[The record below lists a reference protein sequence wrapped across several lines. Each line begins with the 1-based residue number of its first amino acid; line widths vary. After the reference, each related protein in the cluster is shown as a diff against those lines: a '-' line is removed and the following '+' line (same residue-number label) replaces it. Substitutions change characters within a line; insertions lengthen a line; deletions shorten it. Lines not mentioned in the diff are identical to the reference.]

1 MIILIFYNIIFF
13 NLSHGGK
20 GIFYEGYKHI
30 LKNILYEKNGCQ
42 KGFFMISEELLKII
56 ACPRCKGDLE
66 YISGKEEFLD
76 CHECKLRY
84 LVKDDI
90 PVMLIDQAIKLEN

>member
-1 MIILIFYNIIFF
+1 
-13 NLSHGGK
+13 
-20 GIFYEGYKHI
+20 
-30 LKNILYEKNGCQ
+30 
-42 KGFFMISEELLKII
+42 MISEELLKII

-84 LVKDDI
+84 QIKDDI